1 MATLKAQVVARM
13 VVQAGAFAR
22 DNSIVS
28 CPLEAYGMAPG
39 TSWKLEEVQGN
50 KRKEVAMQLE
60 PGRFPRI
67 WWVLTGKTPAGA
79 QRVFELSVIRLVT
92 AIIPVMQVTDRN
104 GNLLLQEGTQQI
116 LQYNYNTVYPPSG
129 VDTLYKRSGFI
140 HPVWAPNGAVLT
152 NIFPEGH
159 YHHMGI
165 WNPWTHTSFEGRVVD
180 FWNLQKKEGTVR
192 FTGFLSKTQGNI
204 WAGFKARQEHV
215 AFERNGK
222 EKAALDEVWDV
233 RAYTAGANSSKRIWD
248 FASTISCATDS
259 ALLLLQYRY
268 GGGLCFRATAA
279 WTSTTSQVLTSEG
292 KSRKDADSTRARWVK
307 ISGNTPQGNAGL
319 LIMNSAANYNSPQP
333 LRVWPENA
341 ERGELMLNYSPTKMT
356 SWLLTYGNE
365 YTQKYRVMVFEGD
378 MTEQAAEGA
387 WQDFAHPPVVTL
399 SFYTPPDPQNV
410 QRLKGKAAPGIPG
423 AGR

>member
-1 MATLKAQVVARM
+1 MAVLQAQVVARM
-13 VVQAGAFAR
+13 VVQAGALAR

-28 CPLEAYGMAPG
+28 CVLDAYEIAPG
-39 TSWKLEEVQGN
+39 AYWKLEEIQGN
-50 KRKEVAMQLE
+50 KRKQVPMQVE

-67 WWVLTGKTPAGA
+67 WWVLMGKTPAGA
-79 QRVFELSVIRLVT
+79 QRVFELS
-92 AIIPVMQVTDRN
+92 AIPVAAQTTPVMQVTDKK
-104 GNLLLQEGTQQI
+104 GHLLLQEGAQQI

-129 VDTLYKRSGFI
+129 VDTIYKRSGFI

-180 FWNLQKKEGTVR
+180 FWNLQKKEGTVQ
-192 FTGFLSKTQGNI
+192 FAGFLSKTQGNV

-215 AFERNGK
+215 AFEKSGQ

-233 RAYTAGANSSKRIWD
+233 RAYAAGTNSHSRVWD
-248 FASTISCATDS
+248 FVSTISCATDS

-268 GGGLCFRATAA
+268 GGGLCFRATAE
-279 WTSTTSQVLTSEG
+279 WTSATSQVLTSEG

-307 ISGNTPQGNAGL
+307 ISGNTTKGHAGL
-319 LIMNSAANYNSPQP
+319 LIMNSAANFNSPQP

-365 YTQKYRVMVFEGD
+365 YTQKYRVMVFEGE
-378 MTEQAAEGA
+378 MTVPAAEAA
-387 WQDFAHPPVVTL
+387 WRDFAYPPVVTL
-399 SFYTPPDPQNV
+399 SFYTPPDPQNIKG
-410 QRLKGKAAPGIPG
+410 LKGKTAPGIPG